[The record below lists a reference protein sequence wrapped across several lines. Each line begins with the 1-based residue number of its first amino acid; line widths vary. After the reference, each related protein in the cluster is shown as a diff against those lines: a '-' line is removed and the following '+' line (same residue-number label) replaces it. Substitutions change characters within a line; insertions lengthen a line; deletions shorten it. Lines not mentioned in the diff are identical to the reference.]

1 MAINRAPLYR
11 DGLMLVGD
19 SAGMVNPFNGEGISY
34 AMESAEMAARAIVDA
49 RARGFGSPGAELAF
63 QSYPNQVK
71 QAWGGY
77 YRLGT
82 VFVQLIG
89 RPEIM
94 HLCVT
99 YGLPRKHLMYLVHK
113 LLAHLTDE
121 PPADLSDRLIALMS
135 RVAPST

>member
-77 YRLGT
+77 YRL
-82 VFVQLIG
+82 
-89 RPEIM
+89 M
-94 HLCVT
+94 HDT
-99 YGLPRKHLMYLVHK
+99 YKIQWYQMYIWPFGGWHTEQVVLSGQV
-113 LLAHLTDE
+113 
-121 PPADLSDRLIALMS
+121 PAPTS
-135 RVAPST
+135 

>member
-1 MAINRAPLYR
+1 MGFNRTPHYTR
-11 DGLMLVGD
+11 GLLLVGD
-19 SAGMVNPFNGEGISY
+19 AGGMVNPFNGEGISY